1 MPHSQGKGLSSAIM
15 CIMCPFAQI
24 CSFFSPRI
32 DSPQYLMTVA
42 VFWFSVQHV
51 PLYTNIICFFLLVL
65 IRLILNDRTCV
76 PLLCT
81 ACAPLHKHD
90 QFSFAYWFAS
100 YFMTVPVFRYFAQH
114 VPLCTNMISFPSR
127 IDSPHTSW
135 PCLCSV
141 TLHSMCPFAQTWSVF
156 LRVLIRLILHDRAS
170 VPLLCT
176 GCAPVQR
183 HFVRSVPWSGS
194 SRGALE

>member
-1 MPHSQGKGLSSAIM
+1 MSLTIFLPPINMPHSQGKGLSSAIM

-100 YFMTVPVFRYFAQH
+100 YFMTVPVFRYFAQD
-114 VPLCTNMISFPSR
+114 VPLFNGILSDLFPGVALPEVRWNSFYTNIF
-127 IDSPHTSW
+127 
-135 PCLCSV
+135 
-141 TLHSMCPFAQTWSVF
+141 TWYM
-156 LRVLIRLILHDRAS
+156 RAHQS
-170 VPLLCT
+170 LL
-176 GCAPVQR
+176 
-183 HFVRSVPWSGS
+183 
-194 SRGALE
+194 